1 MGKLKKTL
9 RQKKLADLH
18 ALKNTS
24 SNVTTSSPLTYS
36 LPEERPANKITHA
49 QRSSVQVIDY
59 RTIRRD
65 LYKTLF
71 LTSAIIIAE
80 LILFFVI

>member
-18 ALKNTS
+18 AQKKTS
-24 SNVTTSSPLTYS
+24 SHSDTSSPLSYS
-36 LPEERPANKITHA
+36 LPEVLATNKITHA
-49 QRSSVQVIDY
+49 QKNTIQAIDY
-59 RTIRRD
+59 RIIRHD

-80 LILFFVI
+80 LILFFVL